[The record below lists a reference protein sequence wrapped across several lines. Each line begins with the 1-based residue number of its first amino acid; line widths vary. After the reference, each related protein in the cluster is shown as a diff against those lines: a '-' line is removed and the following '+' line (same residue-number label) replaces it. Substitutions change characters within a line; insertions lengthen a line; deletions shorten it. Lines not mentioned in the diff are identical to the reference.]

1 MSASFEQRLNNEL
14 SKFRVEMLRE
24 MSDLRFDLLKW
35 TFLFWVGQLAAT
47 IAVLNVMLRDVR

>member
-1 MSASFEQRLNNEL
+1 
-14 SKFRVEMLRE
+14 MLRE